1 MSEPKKS
8 QHPSK
13 EVIETGDPSNKSAE
27 HKFCEEALERMY
39 ELLQTTQ
46 QLARIGGWEW
56 DIEAKTVIWTP
67 ETYRIHDFNPVTFQ
81 VRNQDLIDASIQCY
95 LPSDRETILTAFK
108 KCCEQG
114 IPYDLEFPFITA
126 TGRHIWIRTI
136 GRPVFE
142 NGSVARVSGNIIDIT
157 EQKRKDKALQVSEMK
172 YRAIMDQAVE
182 MIFLHDM
189 KGNIIEV
196 NQAAV
201 NHSGYSAEEL
211 LTMSFLD
218 LEPGARER
226 MKDRSVED
234 ELGKIK
240 HETLEVVHRHKDGT
254 LYPVEVSAGKIE
266 LGDTAYILALIR
278 DISARKKVEQALRES
293 EQHARALIAAIP
305 DMIFQVNAD
314 GVFLSYKAAKD
325 DLYLT
330 PEMFI
335 GRSISEVMPAWFAE
349 LTMQK
354 IRETL
359 KGQFIQIYEYELP
372 IPGKEI
378 EQFECRMVPYS
389 ESEIVAIIRNIT
401 DKKIILR
408 KLFESETNARAIME
422 STDDSLF
429 LLDRDGR
436 VHDTNEA
443 HARRLGLTREDLL
456 GKNVFDFLP
465 TEIAQK
471 RLNLIRQSLDTGK
484 VINGEDMREGFYN
497 AYVISPIRHHN
508 EAVDKVAVF
517 SRDITRQHQIMEALS
532 LSEARYKELN
542 VMKDKFL
549 SIIAHDLKN
558 PFNAIIGFSDVL
570 RERIEEKD
578 YQEAGRFAGIIHE
591 STNRVLDL
599 LTNLLEWS
607 RSQTGKIEFNPEY
620 LDITKL
626 ISEVTALVEDSARQ
640 KSITLM
646 NTVPRKFI
654 VNADGGM
661 ISTVVRN
668 LISNAIKFTEPGGT
682 VTIEAWKTE
691 ANLVVTIR
699 DTGIGIQKEALEKLF
714 RIGESFSTPGTRK
727 EKGTGLG
734 LILCKEFIDKHG
746 GKIWAESIAGV
757 GSAFSFSLPIQ

>member
-1 MSEPKKS
+1 MSEPKKR

-13 EVIETGDPSNKSAE
+13 EVIETGNSGQISAE

-46 QLARIGGWEW
+46 QLAKIGGWEW
-56 DIEAKTVIWTP
+56 NINTELLIWTP
-67 ETYRIHDFNPVTFQ
+67 ETYRIHDFDPDTYTVQ
-81 VRNQDLIDASIQCY
+81 GKELIEASLQCY

-114 IPYDLEFPFITA
+114 IPYDLEFPFITT

-142 NGSVARVSGNIIDIT
+142 SGSVARVSGNIIDIT
-157 EQKRKDKALQVSEMK
+157 EQKRKDEALQLSEMK

-189 KGNIIEV
+189 KGDIIEV

-201 NHSGYSAEEL
+201 TRTGYSAEEL
-211 LTMSFLD
+211 LKMSFRD

-226 MKDRSVED
+226 MKDRSVE
-234 ELGKIK
+234 EVLEKIK

-278 DISARKKVEQALRES
+278 DISARKKTEEALRES

-314 GVFLSYKAAKD
+314 GVFLSYKAASE
-325 DLYLT
+325 DLYLK

-335 GRSISEVMPAWFAE
+335 GHSISEVMPAWFAE
-349 LTMQK
+349 LTMGK

-359 KGQFIQIYEYELP
+359 KGKSIQIYEYELP

-389 ESEIVAIIRNIT
+389 ENEIVAIIRNIT

-408 KLFESETNARAIME
+408 KLRESETNARAIME
-422 STDDSLF
+422 STDDF
-429 LLDRDGR
+429 IILLNREGT
-436 VHDTNEA
+436 VLDTNEA
-443 HARRLGLTREDLL
+443 HARRMHMTREEML
-456 GKNVFDFLP
+456 GKNLFDFLP
-465 TEIAQK
+465 AAIAEK
-471 RLNLIRQSLDTGK
+471 RLTLIHQSLDTGK
-484 VINGEDMREGFYN
+484 IIHGEDVRDGIYN
-497 AYVISPIRHHN
+497 EYVIYPIHYQN
-508 EAVDKVAVF
+508 ETTDKVGVF
-517 SRDITRQHQIMEALS
+517 SRDVTRQRQTLEALS
-532 LSEARYKELN
+532 LSETRYRELN
-542 VMKDKFL
+542 MMKDKFL

-558 PFNAIIGFSDVL
+558 PFNAIIGFSDVIK
-570 RERIEEKD
+570 ERIEEKD
-578 YQEAGRFAGIIHE
+578 YQEVGRYAGIIHE
-591 STNRVLDL
+591 SSNRILDL

-607 RSQTGKIEFNPEY
+607 RSQTGKMEFNPEY
-620 LDITKL
+620 LDLTRL
-626 ISEVTALVEDSARQ
+626 IGDVASLLEDSAHQ
-640 KSITLM
+640 KSIT
-646 NTVPRKFI
+646 I
-654 VNADGGM
+654 VNNISRKYIVSADRPM

-668 LISNAIKFTEPGGT
+668 LISNAIKFTKPGGA
-682 VTIEAWKTE
+682 VTITAEQTPAD
-691 ANLVVTIR
+691 VIVTIR
-699 DTGIGIQKEALEKLF
+699 DTGVGIDQASLGKLF
-714 RIGESFSTPGTRK
+714 RIDESYSTYGTAK

-734 LILCKEFIDKHG
+734 LILCKEFIDKHD
-746 GKIWAESIAGV
+746 GKIWAESEAGS
-757 GSAFSFSLPIQ
+757 GSAFSFSLPVQ